1 MFGSAKHPKAMRQFC
16 EEMRQRAALS
26 LVVMEADN
34 AMQGRRVFWNLLRK
48 PSNFEV
54 DMVSREDQL
63 LSFAPCS
70 IHQENIE
77 VCHRTNDDIALLCVP
92 S

>member
-1 MFGSAKHPKAMRQFC
+1 MQFKADAC
-16 EEMRQRAALS
+16 S
-26 LVVMEADN
+26 
-34 AMQGRRVFWNLLRK
+34 GTSRK

>member
-1 MFGSAKHPKAMRQFC
+1 
-16 EEMRQRAALS
+16 
-26 LVVMEADN
+26 MEADN
-34 AMQGRRVFWNLLRK
+34 AVQGRRVFFNLFRK
-48 PSNFEV
+48 LGHFEA

-63 LSFAPCS
+63 LSFAVCS

-77 VCHRTNDDIALLCVP
+77 VWHRTDDDM